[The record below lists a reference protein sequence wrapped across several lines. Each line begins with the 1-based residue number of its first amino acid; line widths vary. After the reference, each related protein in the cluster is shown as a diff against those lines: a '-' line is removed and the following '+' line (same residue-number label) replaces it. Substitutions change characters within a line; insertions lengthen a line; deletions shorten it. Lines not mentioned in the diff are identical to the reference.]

1 MKFVFVNGTFDIL
14 HPGHMA
20 LLEYAKSQG
29 DYLLV
34 AIDADSRVK
43 QFKGETRPIN
53 NQNTRKRMLECLKFV
68 DEVKIFDSDESLTN
82 TVKEYAPD
90 LMIVGSDYRHK
101 RVIGSEHAKELFF
114 FERDE
119 EYSSTKVIET
129 INSR

>member
-1 MKFVFVNGTFDIL
+1 MKKIFVNGTFDIL

-20 LLEYAKSQG
+20 LFEYAKQQG

-43 QFKGETRPIN
+43 QFKGDSRPIN
-53 NQNTRKRMLECLKFV
+53 NQETRKRMLECVKFI
-68 DEVKIFDSDESLTN
+68 DEVSIFDSDESLTN
-82 TVKEYAPD
+82 TVKNYSPD
-90 LMIVGSDYRHK
+90 LMIVGSDYRNK

-119 EYSSTKVIET
+119 RYSSTKVIET
-129 INSR
+129 IDSR

>member
-1 MKFVFVNGTFDIL
+1 MKKIFVNGTFDIL

-20 LLEYAKSQG
+20 LFEYAKQQG

-43 QFKGETRPIN
+43 QFKGDSRPIN
-53 NQNTRKRMLECLKFV
+53 NQETRKRMLECVKFI
-68 DEVKIFDSDESLTN
+68 DEVSIFDSDESLTN
-82 TVKEYAPD
+82 TVKNYSPD
-90 LMIVGSDYRHK
+90 LMIVGSDYRNK

-119 EYSSTKVIET
+119 RYSSTKVIET
-129 INSR
+129 VDSR

>member
-1 MKFVFVNGTFDIL
+1 MKKIFVNGTFDIL

-20 LLEYAKSQG
+20 LLEYARSQG

-34 AIDADSRVK
+34 AIDADTRVK

-53 NQNTRKRMLECLKFV
+53 DQHVRKRMLECLKFV
-68 DEVKIFDSDESLTN
+68 DEVSVFDSDDSLTN
-82 TVKEYAPD
+82 TIKDYAPD

-119 EYSSTKVIET
+119 KYSSTKVIET
-129 INSR
+129 INNQ